1 MAILQICDNF
11 RKSVTGPYKKPLL
24 LKNVREV
31 KSDPCAKFCLNVI
44 IVATN
49 IASKHFSLKK
59 APGPGLKH
67 LEMQL
72 NFGDTGDAVEQ
83 GYHTLGKHLENS
95 NVTEWLEFDMSR
107 D

>member
-1 MAILQICDNF
+1 MIISGKLSRD
-11 RKSVTGPYKKPLL
+11 KSRDHTKSHCYSKMLGT
-24 LKNVREV
+24 V
-31 KSDPCAKFCLNVI
+31 KSDPCAKFRLNVI

-72 NFGDTGDAVEQ
+72 NFGDTGGAVEQ
-83 GYHTLGKHLENS
+83 AYNTLGKLKCYG
-95 NVTEWLEFDMSR
+95 MA
-107 D
+107 